1 MSKINAQGQQITLF
15 KNENDD
21 YISLTDIAKY
31 KDSENPRFLIQNWL
45 RSRSTIEFLGVW
57 EDINNSNFNRVE
69 FEAVKNQAGSNS
81 FVLTPKKWI
90 ERKRHLRYLP
100 TNWFRIFKSV

>member
-31 KDSENPRFLIQNWL
+31 KDSENPRFLIQKL
-45 RSRSTIEFLGVW
+45 VTFEKYHRVFRSLG
-57 EDINNSNFNRVE
+57 
-69 FEAVKNQAGSNS
+69 
-81 FVLTPKKWI
+81 
-90 ERKRHLRYLP
+90 RYKQ
-100 TNWFRIFKSV
+100 F